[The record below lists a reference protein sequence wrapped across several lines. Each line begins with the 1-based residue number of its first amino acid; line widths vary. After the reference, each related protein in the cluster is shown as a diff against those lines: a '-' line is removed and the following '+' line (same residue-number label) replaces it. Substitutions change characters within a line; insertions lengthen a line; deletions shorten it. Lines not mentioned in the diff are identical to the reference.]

1 MMEPQTTPNVASI
14 VETAFT
20 WPKGFYSDGLHAG
33 LKAEKP
39 DLGWLF
45 SKVPASAAGVYTTN
59 QFCAAPTALTKE
71 TINHDHQLQGIIVN
85 SAIANSCTGPQ
96 GKLDALKEQA
106 LMAKKL
112 GVSQNLIGVAS
123 TGVIGEMLPMDKIK
137 AGIAK
142 LKQTK
147 SAKVTEAVL
156 TTDTHTKTIA
166 VKFEIA
172 GHQCTMAGFC
182 KGSGLIHPKMATML
196 GFVTTDA
203 KISGACLQDL
213 LSEEVDTTFNQITV
227 DGDNSTND
235 MVVTMANGLAMAD
248 EESLTPDHP
257 DYPVFA
263 QAYHQVLSALAKEI
277 ARDGEGASKLVEANV
292 KGAANDLDAQ
302 HVAKAIVGSNLVKA
316 ALFGQDANWGRIMGA
331 IGATDAD
338 LDVNRVD
345 IKLNG
350 INIVLS
356 SHGVDYDEWLLRQK
370 LAEDQIKI
378 DVNLHHGF
386 GKGQAWGCDL
396 TYKYVQINASYRS

>member
-1 MMEPQTTPNVASI
+1 M
-14 VETAFT
+14 
-20 WPKGFYSDGLHAG
+20 
-33 LKAEKP
+33 
-39 DLGWLF
+39 
-45 SKVPASAAGVYTTN
+45 
-59 QFCAAPTALTKE
+59 
-71 TINHDHQLQGIIVN
+71 
-85 SAIANSCTGPQ
+85 
-96 GKLDALKEQA
+96 
-106 LMAKKL
+106 
-112 GVSQNLIGVAS
+112 
-123 TGVIGEMLPMDKIK
+123 
-137 AGIAK
+137 
-142 LKQTK
+142 
-147 SAKVTEAVL
+147 
-156 TTDTHTKTIA
+156 
-166 VKFEIA
+166 
-172 GHQCTMAGFC
+172 
-182 KGSGLIHPKMATML
+182 IHPKMATML

-235 MVVTMANGLAMAD
+235 MVVTMANGLAMKD
-248 EESLTPDHP
+248 EEALTPDHP

-277 ARDGEGASKLVEANV
+277 ARDGEGATKLVEANV

-356 SHGVDYDEWLLRQK
+356 SHGVEYDEWLLRQK
-370 LAEDQIKI
+370 LAKDQIKI
-378 DVNLHHGF
+378 DVDLHHGF